1 MSELSGFWRDLLV
14 LSSLLNIFLGGLV
27 FYFRSVFAKDI
38 HELKTRCVRAEVQS
52 AEKAELNRLV
62 ERVAEISRDYAS
74 RSDIEKISAK
84 IDTVYLLLVK
94 SLNAKAEDR

>member
-14 LSSLLNIFLGGLV
+14 LSSLLNVFLGGLV

-38 HELKTRCVRAEVQS
+38 HELKARMATAEAQR

-94 SLNAKAEDR
+94 SLNTKAEDR